1 MKICV
6 SHGDAWKSI
15 FTMEEGVYNQ
25 MDRMTQPVDISQP
38 VISYLST
45 GTMDAIVAE
54 RKGYT

>member
-1 MKICV
+1 
-6 SHGDAWKSI
+6 
-15 FTMEEGVYNQ
+15 MEEGVYNQ